1 MRANSHLDV
10 ALGNKSPPRALGC
23 SCHPLGKS
31 GGEKLANSAVDD
43 WDMANLKVI
52 YPGPADH
59 EILIHGTFVISL
71 WPIMSSPLLLQVDA
85 EPPVEAQKIWYLR
98 PGRSLLPTAVL
109 LADQKH
115 ACILPE
121 GCNWPFLVPITALS
135 FCP

>member
-85 EPPVEAQKIWYLR
+85 EPTVEVRKVWYLH
-98 PGRSLLPTAVL
+98 PEITPLPATVL
-109 LADQKH
+109 SADQKL

-121 GCNWPFLVPITALS
+121 GHDLHCQFQ
-135 FCP
+135 